1 MTRRQ
6 LTQTWAALAVVALA
20 ATLAPAQPK
29 PNPDHAEL
37 RRAVLDVSALR
48 PGDKAMLAVELEI
61 KPHFHAQSR
70 TPVDPLAIKFDL
82 TLDEH
87 PGLKFGEPVFPAGED
102 KEYPKLGKLN
112 VYTGTVV
119 VRVPVAVA
127 ADAALGDAKITG
139 KLQYQVCDDNVCY
152 PPAWPKF
159 AVPTAVVAAGTP
171 VTPNETDLFEQAA
184 KKPVAS
190 ARITIFGRDL
200 TGDAYLL
207 AFGAA
212 FVVGI
217 IFNVMPCVLPVV
229 PLKAMGF
236 YEVSQHNRRKSLALG
251 AVFSLGLVASFG
263 VLALLIVV
271 LRALDWGQLFTNPW
285 FRALI
290 IGILLAMA
298 VSTFGLFTV
307 NLPTGVY
314 RFTPRHDTYVGNFLF
329 GIFTALLS
337 TPCTFGM
344 FVGLLTWALTQP
356 AVIGV
361 TLIMMVGVGM
371 AFPYLVLSAF
381 PELARRF
388 PRTGPWAEIVKQ
400 LMGFLLLG
408 TAVFF
413 AKPFIDRAVS
423 EDVFWWAL
431 FGVVALAAVFLV
443 VQSFRHARTVAPR
456 LVATAVALL
465 LLVPSFLAARQLT
478 YHPHAWR
485 PYTDAALAEGLAAGQ
500 ITLVEFT
507 ADWCGNCKF
516 LEATV
521 LNNRGVAEYLKSQQ
535 TVMVKADM
543 THADAPGRFLL
554 KELNPVGSIP
564 LTAVYSPKLE
574 GPIVLNGLYSRQDL
588 KDAIARAATGDGTAV
603 ATR

>member
-1 MTRRQ
+1 MIRRQ
-6 LTQTWAALAVVALA
+6 FAQTFTALAVIALA
-20 ATLAPAQPK
+20 ATFAAAQPG
-29 PNPDHAEL
+29 PDPTQAEL
-37 RRAVLDVSALR
+37 RRTVLDVSALR

-70 TPVDPLAIKFDL
+70 TPTDELYIKFDL
-82 TLDEH
+82 KIDEH
-87 PGLKFGEPVFPAGED
+87 PDLVFGEPVFPAGEE
-102 KEYPKLGKLN
+102 KEYPNLGKLN

-119 VRVPVAVA
+119 VRVPLEVS
-127 ADAALGDAKITG
+127 ADAKPGETKITG
-139 KLQYQVCDDNVCY
+139 NLQYQICDDSACY
-152 PPAWPKF
+152 PPAWPEF
-159 AVPTAVVAAGTP
+159 EIPTTIVPAGTP
-171 VTPNETDLFEQAA
+171 VTPNEADLFEQAA
-184 KKPVAS
+184 NKPVAS
-190 ARITIFGRDL
+190 TGIMIFGRDL
-200 TGDAYLL
+200 TADAYLL

-212 FVVGI
+212 FLVGI
-217 IFNVMPCVLPVV
+217 IFNIMPCVLPVV

-251 AVFSLGLVASFG
+251 AVFSGGLIASFG

-271 LRALDWGQLFTNPW
+271 LRALDWGELFTNPW

-307 NLPTGVY
+307 NLPTSVY

-371 AFPYLVLSAF
+371 AFPYFVLSAF

-413 AKPFIDRAVS
+413 AKPFIERAVS
-423 EDVFWWAL
+423 EDVFWWSL
-431 FGVVALAAVFLV
+431 FGVVALAALFLV
-443 VQSFRHARTVAPR
+443 VQSIRHAKTLAPR
-456 LVATAVALL
+456 LVAATVALL
-465 LLVPSFLAARQLT
+465 LLVPSFLAVRQLT
-478 YHPHAWR
+478 YHPHDWR
-485 PYTDAALAEGLAAGQ
+485 PYSDAALADGLAEGR

-507 ADWCGNCKF
+507 ADWCGNCKW

-521 LNNRGVAEYLKSQQ
+521 LNNRGVAEYLKAHQA
-535 TVMVKADM
+535 VMVKADM
-543 THADAPGRFLL
+543 THADAPGRDLL

-564 LTAVYSPKLE
+564 LTAVYSPRLE
-574 GPIVLNGLYSRQDL
+574 APIVLNGIYSRQDL
-588 KDAIARAATGDGTAV
+588 KDAIARAAAGDQSAV